1 MNIKRRKFNICLL
14 GESLVGKSSII
25 NRYKNNEFE
34 ESLMTMYFSPYI
46 LKKTFNNIE
55 YTFKIFD
62 TPGQERYRSFSN
74 TYLKISDGF
83 FMVFAVDNKES
94 FERGISWIKDIE
106 DYFNLEEKVLFL
118 LGTKIDVKPEEK
130 QVTKEEVEEIAKSM
144 NIKYFETSARTK
156 EGINEAFEEMF
167 KDVLEQYKMN
177 RNKKTNHLDKIDI
190 RKEKERNKEIK
201 YNYEMN
207 NQNNKKKSNYS
218 PFSNYILDKFNKY

>member
-1 MNIKRRKFNICLL
+1 MITF
-14 GESLVGKSSII
+14 
-25 NRYKNNEFE
+25 
-34 ESLMTMYFSPYI
+34 FSPLI
-46 LKKTFNNIE
+46 MKKIYNNLE

-62 TPGQERYRSFSN
+62 TPGQERFRSFSL
-74 TYLKISDGF
+74 THIQICEGF
-83 FMVFAVDNKES
+83 FIVFAVDNKES
-94 FERGISWIKDIE
+94 FERVISWINYIE
-106 DYFNLEEKVLFL
+106 DYANLEEKVLYL

-130 QVTKEEVEEIAKSM
+130 QVTKEEVEKFAKSM
-144 NIKYFETSARTK
+144 NAKYFETSARTK

-177 RNKKTNHLDKIDI
+177 TNKETNYLDKIDI
-190 RKEKERNKEIK
+190 RKKKKRNKEIK